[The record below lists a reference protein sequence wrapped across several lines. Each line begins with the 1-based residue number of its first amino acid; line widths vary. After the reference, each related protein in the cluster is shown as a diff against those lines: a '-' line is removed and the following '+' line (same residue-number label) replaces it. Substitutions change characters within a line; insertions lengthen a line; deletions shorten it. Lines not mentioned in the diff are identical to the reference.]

1 MLFTN
6 KFLIRPLTIIVKKLF
21 GKIAIK
27 IYGSIILIR
36 SKFNLNTSARFNKI
50 LQNNNSIH
58 ASIIIT
64 SIIILIFNLAFS
76 SKKTFAADDNSP
88 KPALFYLLQSE
99 ADDDQ
104 ALIIE
109 TFTGSPVVTDEEENY
124 LRNLASMRVQQQLE
138 MKSPE
143 NTDATPTDSLV
154 QGGTALVQPN
164 IAKTTKIKRQR
175 TTIVYHTVQP
185 GETVST
191 IAQAY
196 DISVSTILWENNL
209 NAYSLIRPGDK
220 LAILPMSGIS
230 YTVKKGDNISNI
242 AKQYDVEDNDILS
255 ANQIADASYLKVGQK
270 IIIPG
275 GTKRYTAPTT
285 TAYSGLSALK
295 NIVTPP
301 SAKAVSGNKMNW
313 PTVGHRIT
321 QYYNWNHH
329 AVDIANKIG
338 TPIYAADAG
347 VVEFAGWGTGYGN
360 QIVINHGGGKKT
372 RYAHASKLYVKK
384 GDKVAKGETIAAMG
398 STGWSTGPHLH
409 FEVIINNVK
418 YNPLDYIQ

>member
-1 MLFTN
+1 MLFLN
-6 KFLIRPLTIIVKKLF
+6 KLIFIPIIVITKKTF

-36 SKFNLNTSARFNKI
+36 SKFNINTGARFNKI
-50 LQNNNSIH
+50 LHNNNTIH
-58 ASIIIT
+58 ASIIFI
-64 SIIILIFNLAFS
+64 SIVILIINLAFS
-76 SKKTFAADDNSP
+76 SQRTFAADDSNP

-99 ADDDQ
+99 ANDDQ
-104 ALIIE
+104 ELIIE
-109 TFTGSPVVTDEEENY
+109 TFSSSPIVTDEEQSY
-124 LRNLASMRVQQQLE
+124 LRNLASVRVQQQLE
-138 MKSPE
+138 MKTSDE
-143 NTDATPTDSLV
+143 NSSASTDNLV

-175 TTIVYHTVQP
+175 TGIVYHTVQP

-191 IAQAY
+191 IAQEY

-209 NAYSLIRPGDK
+209 NSYSLIRPGDK
-220 LAILPMSGIS
+220 LAILPASGIS
-230 YTVKKGDNISNI
+230 YTVQKGDNLVNI
-242 AKQYDVEDNDILS
+242 ANKYDVQEDEILS
-255 ANQIADASYLKVGQK
+255 FNKLASANYLKIGQK

-275 GTKRYTAPTT
+275 GTKRYTAPV
-285 TAYSGLSALK
+285 ANVYNGLSALK
-295 NIVTPP
+295 NIVAPP
-301 SAKAVSGNKMNW
+301 SATAVAGNKMNW

-329 AVDIANKIG
+329 AIDIANKIG
-338 TPIYAADAG
+338 TPLYAADAG

-360 QIVINHGGGKKT
+360 QIVINHGGGRKT
-372 RYAHASKLYVKK
+372 RYAHASKLYVQK
-384 GDKVAKGETIAAMG
+384 GDKVTKGQTIAAMG
-398 STGWSTGPHLH
+398 STGWSTGPHIH